1 MTAVAWVWFAVAL
14 ATAALDWFA
23 VVRKLR
29 VLEYVCKPAAA
40 LAFLATAATLDPA
53 SNTARVWFCVALVA
67 CAIGDV
73 FLMLPRDAF
82 IPGLVSFAVAH
93 ICFTVGFAHQDPT
106 ALRLAIGAAV
116 VVAVAVPLA
125 MRFVRA
131 LRAAGEGALVGPVV
145 VYVAVIGAMVVS
157 AIGGSDVWGAVGAL
171 SFLASDSLIAEHR
184 FVAERASNPLAVIV
198 TYHLALAALV
208 LSLL

>member
-1 MTAVAWVWFAVAL
+1 
-14 ATAALDWFA
+14 
-23 VVRKLR
+23 
-29 VLEYVCKPAAA
+29 
-40 LAFLATAATLDPA
+40 
-53 SNTARVWFCVALVA
+53 
-67 CAIGDV
+67 
-73 FLMLPRDAF
+73 
-82 IPGLVSFAVAH
+82 
-93 ICFTVGFAHQDPT
+93 
-106 ALRLAIGAAV
+106 
-116 VVAVAVPLA
+116 
-125 MRFVRA
+125 
-131 LRAAGEGALVGPVV
+131 VV